1 MKANKEN
8 WKNIMITLSINSF
21 QYIIFKKMGSIN
33 LKKIQKN
40 IISKNTVFIKES
52 YLVEKLFH

>member
-1 MKANKEN
+1 
-8 WKNIMITLSINSF
+8 
-21 QYIIFKKMGSIN
+21 MGSIN
-33 LKKIQKN
+33 LKIIQKN